1 MLLVNIM
8 ILKITAA
15 LEKAYNSF
23 NLENTTLVVKR
34 DETKF

>member
-1 MLLVNIM
+1 MLLVTIM
-8 ILKITAA
+8 ILKITTA
-15 LEKAYNSF
+15 LERAYNSF